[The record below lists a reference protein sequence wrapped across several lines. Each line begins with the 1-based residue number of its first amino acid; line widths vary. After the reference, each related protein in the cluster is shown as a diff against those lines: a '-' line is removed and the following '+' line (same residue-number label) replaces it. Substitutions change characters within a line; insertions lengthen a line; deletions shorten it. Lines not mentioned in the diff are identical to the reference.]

1 MLEQIDTMELI
12 HESRILP
19 IEGGYN
25 FRDLGGIVTKDETII
40 KPNYLIRTDELSRL
54 NSNDLGLLAD
64 LNVKSV
70 VDFRTSEERKTSVD
84 KVPITCENE
93 FHLDIMAANMNAFM
107 EKMQSGDKDYKKM
120 MQQFYTDLVTEEN
133 AVKEFQEFFSILQN
147 EENCSV
153 IYHCTAG
160 KDRTGIATALILE
173 SLNVDCNTIESDYL
187 LSNKFL
193 AKKYAA
199 YIEQNPTL
207 AEIFLVQ
214 AEYLQDAFEQI
225 RKTYYSVEDYLS
237 DKLKVD
243 IDLMKKI
250 YTT

>member
-1 MLEQIDTMELI
+1 M
-12 HESRILP
+12 
-19 IEGGYN
+19 
-25 FRDLGGIVTKDETII
+25 
-40 KPNYLIRTDELSRL
+40 
-54 NSNDLGLLAD
+54 
-64 LNVKSV
+64 KSV

-93 FHLDIMAANMNAFM
+93 FRLDIMAANMNAFM